1 MTLKFLLEKE
11 FKQLARNKIMLALTG
26 FFPLMV
32 ILVMPW
38 AATMDIKNIRLTV
51 VDNDRSP
58 LSEEFVDKLAHST
71 YFRLVG
77 TSPNYR
83 EGIEA
88 VEVGEADMVLEI
100 PDDFENSLTNTGSVP
115 VQVSVN
121 AVNSMLGSMAQS
133 YITTFCREFSQDLQA
148 ANPDT
153 AGIPTV
159 QMTSISKFNPTMDY
173 KYTMIPALIMIS
185 LLVLCGYLSALNIV
199 VEKEQGTI
207 EQLNVTPISRTSFVF
222 AKLIPFWIIG
232 FVSLTLGFFFAWLVY
247 GLSPAGSLGWLY
259 FFSALFIF
267 AMTGFG
273 LVISNKSSTLQ
284 QAVFVMFFFAMIFI
298 MLSGLL
304 TPVDSM
310 PAWAQVISALCPTTY
325 IVDALRNIYL
335 KGSGFLD
342 LLPDFIALATMLVV
356 FNVWAVLSYKKSE

>member
-1 MTLKFLLEKE
+1 M
-11 FKQLARNKIMLALTG
+11 
-26 FFPLMV
+26 
-32 ILVMPW
+32 
-38 AATMDIKNIRLTV
+38 
-51 VDNDRSP
+51 
-58 LSEEFVDKLAHST
+58 
-71 YFRLVG
+71 
-77 TSPNYR
+77 
-83 EGIEA
+83 
-88 VEVGEADMVLEI
+88 
-100 PDDFENSLTNTGSVP
+100 
-115 VQVSVN
+115 
-121 AVNSMLGSMAQS
+121 
-133 YITTFCREFSQDLQA
+133 
-148 ANPDT
+148 
-153 AGIPTV
+153 

-273 LVISNKSSTLQ
+273 LVISNKSSTMQ

-325 IVDALRNIYL
+325 IVDGEGNIIGAPIIGNV
-335 KGSGFLD
+335 KPAKLD
-342 LLPDFIALATMLVV
+342 PPPTQAIM
-356 FNVWAVLSYKKSE
+356 